1 MDKVTA
7 YQHFKEKLLSGQ
19 LLPGQFVTQKELA
32 SLAGVPLGAAREA
45 IQKLEAENLLKVH
58 PQRGIQIA
66 DLTTRFIH
74 NAFGLRLLLERQ
86 AIREFADAG
95 PAHLIAEL
103 LDSTETILKDVRA
116 TLSEANLSRA
126 VEVDWRMHDVII
138 EQMGNELIRETYQ
151 INATRIRLIR
161 VNNRLTPDR
170 VVSNLEEHVE
180 MLRLCRDRL
189 PEEAA
194 RAMEAHIAI
203 SKNRALQGR

>member
-7 YQHFKEKLLSGQ
+7 YQNFKAKLLSGQ

-74 NAFGLRLLLERQ
+74 EAFGLRLLFERQ
-86 AIREFADAG
+86 AIREFADGG
-95 PAHLIAEL
+95 PVSLIDEL
-103 LDSTETILKDVRA
+103 LEETARVLTDV
-116 TLSEANLSRA
+116 TSDLSEPHLSRA
-126 VEVDWRMHDVII
+126 LDVDWRMHDVII
-138 EQMGNELIRETYQ
+138 EQMGNQLIRETYQ

-180 MLRLCRDRL
+180 MLRLCHERKPD
-189 PEEAA
+189 EAA
-194 RAMEAHIAI
+194 RAMEKHIEI